1 MLTALALELQGKRV
15 AWFTDDTSVVS
26 VLYNG
31 NKVTEL
37 QSLALSICNV
47 CVRHGISLE
56 IKWIPRSFNNKAD
69 LLRRAIDDYT
79 VHDDLLHMPDCK
91 WGPHTV
97 NRFAC
102 SYYAKV

>member
-1 MLTALALELQGKRV
+1 MLSALTLELQGKKV

-26 VLYNG
+26 VLNNG

-56 IKWIPRSFNNKAD
+56 I
-69 LLRRAIDDYT
+69 
-79 VHDDLLHMPDCK
+79 
-91 WGPHTV
+91 
-97 NRFAC
+97 
-102 SYYAKV
+102 